1 MVRIVDNQI
10 TDPLRVLEERFLMQ
24 NYVVYIR
31 LFAKVIACK
40 ILSCLISVKIL
51 WPYLSMS
58 LQSVEQILCNF
69 CLCITNHGRSH
80 GRSQLLLVKLA
91 ECFLVCSKV
100 ILLTPHFFQSIHY
113 NIYFALFCNV
123 FSLFRMFL
131 LFLLSLDCHS
141 SDRFLVCLIIYH
153 CEIVFHGAYL

>member
-1 MVRIVDNQI
+1 MLTQRENRIKPCQNFMVRIVDNQI

-58 LQSVEQILCNF
+58 L
-69 CLCITNHGRSH
+69 
-80 GRSQLLLVKLA
+80 
-91 ECFLVCSKV
+91 
-100 ILLTPHFFQSIHY
+100 
-113 NIYFALFCNV
+113 
-123 FSLFRMFL
+123 
-131 LFLLSLDCHS
+131 
-141 SDRFLVCLIIYH
+141 
-153 CEIVFHGAYL
+153 